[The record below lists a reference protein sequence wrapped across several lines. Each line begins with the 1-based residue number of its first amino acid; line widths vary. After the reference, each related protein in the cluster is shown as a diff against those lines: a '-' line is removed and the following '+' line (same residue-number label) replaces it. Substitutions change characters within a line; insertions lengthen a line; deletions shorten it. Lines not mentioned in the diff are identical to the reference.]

1 MSVHIISHTCKKR
14 KLLRQ
19 QRKRHSKLSPGS
31 ECQCWPPSL
40 APNSSVTT
48 GCTCCSLHPFPLMS
62 HCWCDEYAGL
72 RTHEQIKRRM
82 LSQLIKSAS
91 RISSIVYIY
100 IFFKKKTNF
109 PSGSH
114 VWCSAHS
121 PHRSARSRFNY
132 GEMCARLSWWP
143 RRSHYIIPSFEN
155 WKFQRGNSVIII
167 FFNKKTKTK
176 NNQTNKKLIASCRSH
191 PAA

>member
-100 IFFKKKTNF
+100 IYFKKKLIFHRGHTCDVRLT
-109 PSGSH
+109 PRIGPPAPASTTARCALGSADDRGALIT
-114 VWCSAHS
+114 SS
-121 PHRSARSRFNY
+121 PHLKTESSRE
-132 GEMCARLSWWP
+132 G
-143 RRSHYIIPSFEN
+143 
-155 WKFQRGNSVIII
+155 
-167 FFNKKTKTK
+167 
-176 NNQTNKKLIASCRSH
+176 IA
-191 PAA
+191 